1 MISRINKNNSNTT
14 NNNKNINNKLYIKIS
29 NYRVYDVSNNSSVS
43 SIYYSKRR
51 SMGSAYYVARVKK
64 FPNNKNYWTC

>member
-1 MISRINKNNSNTT
+1 MNKNNSKKPMTK
-14 NNNKNINNKLYIKIS
+14 KNINNKLYIKIS

-51 SMGSAYYVARVKK
+51 SMGSAYYVTRVKK
-64 FPNNKNYWTC
+64 SPKTKNYWTC